1 MSKDDYKVGKG
12 RPPKHTRFKKGQS
25 GNPSGRKKLPDVV
38 EAAARVLEKKVS
50 VTEDGVRK
58 KMPAIDAVLIKQL
71 AKAMT
76 GDIRAAEFLIKIV
89 ANDNTRRGDG
99 GQEEDDTHD
108 AGNAAIIERY
118 YERYAP
124 RPKAGG
130 HHE

>member
-1 MSKDDYKVGKG
+1 MSKDNYKVGKG

-25 GNPSGRKKLPDVV
+25 GNPSGRKKLPDVAQ
-38 EAAARVLEKKVS
+38 AAARILQQMIT
-50 VTEDGVRK
+50 VTQDGVRK

-71 AKAMT
+71 AKAMN
-76 GDIRAAEFLIKIV
+76 GEFRAAEFLIKIV
-89 ANDNTRRGDG
+89 ANDNARRADG
-99 GQEEDDTHD
+99 GQEDDAHD
-108 AGNAAIIERY
+108 AGDADIIERY